1 MRGEA
6 TSEDQVAEEV
16 DPIKMIAEHL
26 VEMAINE
33 TGFSPSHSG
42 RKILIRFVKR
52 KVAGEIQS
60 DVIEMLKE
68 VMMSERESETSDD
81 TE

>member
-1 MRGEA
+1 
-6 TSEDQVAEEV
+6 
-16 DPIKMIAEHL
+16 MIAEHL

-52 KVAGEIQS
+52 KVAGEIQP
-60 DVIEMLKE
+60 DVIEMLKD
-68 VMMSERESETSDD
+68 VMMSELSPKPPTIPHEIFLEI
-81 TE
+81 